1 VTGVREIEGYV
12 VVLHLIEAARAF
24 VRTAGPLKAEGV
36 ALAAWVGEL
45 EERYEREAR
54 GGAPIGWEPRRW
66 RELVQGD
73 RVSLGGV
80 EAVIESTNT
89 LQWHVDVS
97 DEARRWHTGTGN
109 NDDED
114 PCRTCRGACRRG
126 RGWESPA
133 LEHSVTSV
141 RLDGHRNPKTPDG
154 SYKMPPDGEVETL
167 RGPAGQALDE
177 VNGYRSQIP
186 GNDPVEVLAS
196 WSEEA
201 AAVLEGA
208 GLGPI
213 EVMSVRGSE

>member
-1 VTGVREIEGYV
+1 VRGEKISSLRPIDGAA

-54 GGAPIGWEPRRW
+54 GGAPVGWEPRRW

-80 EAVIESTNT
+80 EAVIAGVGPQFNG
-89 LQWHVDVS
+89 HVDPERYAYHPGVGNDV
-97 DEARRWHTGTGN
+97 DEN
-109 NDDED
+109 
-114 PCRTCRGACRRG
+114 PCRACRGACRQTRG
-126 RGWESPA
+126 RKYQA
-133 LEHSVTSV
+133 LEYSYTPV
-141 RLDGHRNPKTPDG
+141 RLEGRDRL
-154 SYKMPPDGEVETL
+154 YEMPPDGEVETL
-167 RGPAGQALDE
+167 RGPAGQAVDE

-186 GNDPVEVLAS
+186 GNEPIEVLAS

-213 EVMSVRGSE
+213 EVMSVRGGE